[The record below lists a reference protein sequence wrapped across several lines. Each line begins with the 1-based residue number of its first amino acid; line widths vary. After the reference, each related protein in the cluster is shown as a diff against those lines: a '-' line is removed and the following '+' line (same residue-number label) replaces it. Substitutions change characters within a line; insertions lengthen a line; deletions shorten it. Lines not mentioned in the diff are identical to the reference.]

1 MKKQT
6 DKAKIY
12 GITYK
17 LLQTVLY
24 FGVAGISIAY
34 IIFLF
39 MGQEKRILLNV
50 GITLL
55 LAVFL
60 LWQADILVRKML
72 YKSNNALG
80 KRDKKHTTAV
90 CIALVGG
97 TFLAVSF
104 AIMAFCNISGA
115 FVITVAVIA
124 ILSANVAVIAL
135 ALEYSVSRGIKAE
148 ERADGA
154 IADSVE
160 YEKEENGDETN
171 DR

>member
-24 FGVAGISIAY
+24 FAVAGISITY

-80 KRDKKHTTAV
+80 KRNKHTAAV

-115 FVITVAVIA
+115 FIITVAVIA

-154 IADSVE
+154 IADSVKE
-160 YEKEENGDETN
+160 EKEENGDETN